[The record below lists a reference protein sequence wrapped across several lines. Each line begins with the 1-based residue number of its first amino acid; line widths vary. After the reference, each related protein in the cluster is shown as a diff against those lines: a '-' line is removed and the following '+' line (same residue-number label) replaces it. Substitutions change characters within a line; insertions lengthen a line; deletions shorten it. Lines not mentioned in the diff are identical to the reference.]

1 MVVPPAVTVQETERR
16 ILDRYLREAYGMIRS
31 KAILKE
37 IEDEVIDIVRNPNF
51 KQELRAP
58 ANEEQSIEK
67 KASANYAYSYLYT
80 LSKDQVEDEVSS
92 VVGNI
97 RLMVAR
103 GYLSKLL
110 LDSNLFP
117 VEEEQAYRFK
127 EDKVRSFVFS
137 KSNKN
142 FVEFEITLGKETSVT
157 NAEQKA
163 EKIIRKFLGDYSV
176 FVDVGLETSEA
187 NRLILSVTPNDKIS
201 DYVSGDVKAIVNYTL
216 QINGDED
223 NCGCDHKPEKETVVV
238 KRNLGGFSGVAHYE
252 KPAPVTPPATP
263 ATPVAP
269 VAPAVTEEA
278 PRESENAQPAPHRP
292 RVTDVGTANLIDAYR
307 HGRNG

>member
-37 IEDEVIDIVRNPNF
+37 IDDEVIDIVRNPNF

-80 LSKDQVEDEVSS
+80 LSKEQQEDETSA

-117 VEEEQAYRFK
+117 VEEEQA
-127 EDKVRSFVFS
+127 
-137 KSNKN
+137 
-142 FVEFEITLGKETSVT
+142 
-157 NAEQKA
+157 
-163 EKIIRKFLGDYSV
+163 
-176 FVDVGLETSEA
+176 
-187 NRLILSVTPNDKIS
+187 LS
-201 DYVSGDVKAIVNYTL
+201 L
-216 QINGDED
+216 
-223 NCGCDHKPEKETVVV
+223 
-238 KRNLGGFSGVAHYE
+238 
-252 KPAPVTPPATP
+252 
-263 ATPVAP
+263 
-269 VAPAVTEEA
+269 
-278 PRESENAQPAPHRP
+278 
-292 RVTDVGTANLIDAYR
+292 
-307 HGRNG
+307 

>member
-1 MVVPPAVTVQETERR
+1 M
-16 ILDRYLREAYGMIRS
+16 
-31 KAILKE
+31 
-37 IEDEVIDIVRNPNF
+37 
-51 KQELRAP
+51 
-58 ANEEQSIEK
+58 
-67 KASANYAYSYLYT
+67 
-80 LSKDQVEDEVSS
+80 
-92 VVGNI
+92 
-97 RLMVAR
+97 
-103 GYLSKLL
+103 
-110 LDSNLFP
+110 
-117 VEEEQAYRFK
+117 
-127 EDKVRSFVFS
+127 
-137 KSNKN
+137 
-142 FVEFEITLGKETSVT
+142 
-157 NAEQKA
+157 
-163 EKIIRKFLGDYSV
+163 
-176 FVDVGLETSEA
+176 
-187 NRLILSVTPNDKIS
+187 ILSVTPNDKIS